1 MSYKTEGMKSNV
13 VSLIKELSESKAL
26 ANMEKDNNDN
36 NNDKKVYNDGKKLK
50 EISNEYSYE
59 GNAVINY
66 YKKSDNNYD
75 KKSTNNN
82 DIHNNCDRNSNIIR
96 KNDNDDNNNNNSN
109 TNKNNKNAFINNN
122 NNNDKDNNHNRSG
135 DIEYSSVDPF
145 AFQPDYSYTDDG
157 FESESGNEIGIT
169 SDISYINASSR
180 SNKNKSDDD
189 NNSNNNDNNDINNND
204 NNSNENNDINK
215 TFICDYIDD
224 DSDNLLMNTNNDS
237 NRCEIILPENNIGN
251 NIQKS
256 IKIRSKSA
264 SAAVT
269 GASDYD
275 VKGLLAKLGIG
286 VVEKK
291 RKKPVME
298 FNRKNE
304 IRVKNDNDDD
314 YDNNNNNRSNTN
326 NNNHEI
332 YNSDINNVKK
342 TMQFNHEGYSS
353 SSDKNNKHNRNR
365 KVKSSM
371 SDWRNFFQTDISPN
385 SQNLSKNDK
394 KTNCKGNPEIK
405 RIDHIINKIRRKNN
419 MPNSDV
425 KWTPE
430 RLLELMENKIIY

>member
-1 MSYKTEGMKSNV
+1 MKSNV

-109 TNKNNKNAFINNN
+109 TNKNNKNASINNN
-122 NNNDKDNNHNRSG
+122 NNNNNKDNNHNRSG

-204 NNSNENNDINK
+204 NNSNDNNDINK

-332 YNSDINNVKK
+332 YNSDINNMKK

>member
-1 MSYKTEGMKSNV
+1 MKSNV

-109 TNKNNKNAFINNN
+109 TNKNNKNASINNN
-122 NNNDKDNNHNRSG
+122 NNNKDNNHNRSG

-204 NNSNENNDINK
+204 NNSNDNNDINK

-332 YNSDINNVKK
+332 YNSDINNMKK

>member
-109 TNKNNKNAFINNN
+109 TNKNNKNASINNN
-122 NNNDKDNNHNRSG
+122 NNNKDNNHNRSG

-204 NNSNENNDINK
+204 NNSNDNNDINK

>member
-1 MSYKTEGMKSNV
+1 MKSNV

-109 TNKNNKNAFINNN
+109 TNKNNKNASINNN
-122 NNNDKDNNHNRSG
+122 NNNKDNNHNRSG

-204 NNSNENNDINK
+204 NNSNDNNDINK